1 MEKLVSRHLHELAEL
16 KQAWQAPDSFGAY
29 RPSPQANN
37 SDLGSLLFHSETK
50 RLEARPRTEAE
61 SPTEKRRPTGN

>member
-50 RLEARPRTEAE
+50 HLETEAE